1 MAGNQQ
7 IGSRLVIVDPN
18 NFDDQY
24 AGAAFGDS
32 RYNMSVPLEN
42 LSISVELKTSSKART
57 VLTTQNNVS
66 LSITD
71 NAGTKNSSIVKVNF
85 IDGTSDK
92 TTGNQDNLTT
102 RYTDLNTDLNDIEE
116 TLGINSIDIEFN
128 SSYAPMIHI
137 NFTDIRGG
145 AVFQNGGKSKYNVFF
160 KLPYPLF
167 ELTIKGYYGKPVK
180 YCLHMTKCNSKFNSQ
195 TGNFEIA
202 ASFVGYTYAML
213 SDMII
218 GYLKAAAETPRGKE
232 LLKAR
237 GVLSI
242 NEFLQKIS
250 NIDSLVKKQLLNSN
264 DEDSNNLVL
273 LNDVRQTLESMRQ
286 LVTSTVQFKFKYDKY
301 EVPTPLNDSIVIIRD
316 PNANGTPL
324 NDVFPDSEN
333 NSIVSVFMRDITSLV
348 TDYNSKVGTMTELQI
363 ATSDLAVRIMVTTPS
378 SVKNNR
384 PFVYDKIYES
394 YGLNT
399 NNTGQAELILARLK
413 SASNNIAND
422 NNSWVKYY
430 DFTDILSLIDDKI
443 AQLNDKQDELTKFV
457 ALKLKNLITR
467 ELGFDTSIRS
477 IFELFTT
484 HVEIFLQQI
493 FEVSS
498 KYKDNP
504 LRTAELKKFVA
515 SKSTDISPNSSVIYP
530 WPEYSENNKEKY
542 LGSKSV
548 LQNPLNVPEI
558 NFVEELY
565 QGMLVSGIVEQNV
578 NNTINDANKDTSWF
592 GFAPADSGYYGNN
605 KKPFDRLPDT
615 ATHDDVARLIAL
627 RATGLMGFSNNL
639 LSADEIKNFAA
650 EESKLILE
658 KFKSADNKIINLLN
672 ANYDTPE
679 KFLSIT
685 GVINNS
691 ARNVFVDEGSL
702 VKYNYIYKENDYKI
716 LPVNSGFTN
725 TTYVVPTTKDPNTQ
739 TEVGGFILSN
749 LDSAFIPKGIDDAS
763 YIEIISK
770 ADYENN
776 TVNVVPGVAQGTI
789 QFAGLEPDITT
800 PAQLNSAGFSLGNGS
815 FGVQDFRKIQY
826 NGFNSDSPFYT
837 LFFNDGDL
845 LSSRNQASG
854 PVSSLINRGGVFN
867 KSLLFPG
874 FCQLRKATNGQNGQP
889 FKTKWDIGENITL
902 PYTIDNLQNE
912 FNTATDTVSFGM
924 IGSIYRDR
932 KDIGRNISLLTNAS
946 NNLNNTI
953 IGYPFVNFGVVTQ
966 TESNVTIQAQVS
978 LFGSRFYNAQ
988 KTDLA
993 KAFLFLHCLP
1003 WRGLVSQDPRNAL
1016 FSNRLEIGVFRQTEI
1031 LNVFQHRTGF
1041 VQVPKLWPAFIGGLI
1056 WRYRLGD
1063 GQDALINFKSD
1074 FNGEYLIPTFEEYSG
1089 KGLPKANQYMTQ
1101 ITAKDTMSS
1110 PMSFNATWNFG
1121 GADYADLEQELL
1133 NLPDSVQRN
1142 FMNEFSKFT
1151 QNEFQ
1156 TIRKSLEVV
1165 PVNVISNSDE
1175 SWVTAWNT
1183 INQDI
1188 VTTNTSASIPKNSLE
1203 FAFKSSSG
1211 ERDLNKLF
1219 NVVSFIPPNDFYYNI
1234 FKYNFFLEYRDDE
1247 QSSPAVALK
1256 NLIGDYKYIINH
1268 SYLIWNSKYNSD
1280 TGYLAPITMNKS
1292 DFTTYINTI
1301 ISNVKTTVAENQKG
1315 KFNNNEL
1322 EEIKLEIYR
1331 TIKKIYDKWIGYSDN
1346 PNEVVFQCCKTSK
1359 DRLPTDS
1366 AINKML
1372 GGDGSSLNLIDSFR
1386 FITRSFKDIGDE
1398 FQINPLIIS
1407 KLLLDNTNI
1416 SFYDLISRIL
1426 TDNNFDFIALPS
1438 FINYNDPKELKDIFR
1453 PFPYYESSN
1462 IAAAGPSFVC
1472 VYIGQTSTKLDF
1484 GKDSEYPN
1492 DGFDLTGDPVIL
1504 PPDFGVTKQ
1513 PWEDVNA
1520 AFVVRYGQQ
1529 NQNFFKDIILDQ
1541 SEFSETAESL
1551 QITDN
1556 IANRLSDTNKSYVGQ
1571 NLYNVYSVRSY
1582 KTEVEML
1589 GDAMIQPMMYFQLEN
1604 IPMFRGAY
1612 LITKVKHN
1620 IKPNHMLTT
1629 FTGTRIKAIE
1639 TPIIDAAALYSALL
1653 DSFELPA
1660 ASEGSSLTNS
1670 VSSVP
1675 PIVRTLINNG
1685 ASNANV
1691 EQGNITLSNVVF
1703 PVGIQ
1708 DTISD
1713 TPKLITEA
1721 ILPLRAMLSEWV
1733 AWMKSNGYVGNNG
1746 AYARINSAFRSI
1758 GQQQIIH
1765 RNHPNASAPVGT
1777 SMHGWGV
1784 AIDFQFFTKTG
1795 NIISNFVNGKP
1806 NIEQGYNFNINESL
1820 VWLLDNSYRFGWI
1833 IPAKLRDGV
1842 GLEEFWHFEYHGTA
1856 AACILSKNPNVH
1868 GHIVSVDK
1876 PYDASVKNP
1885 RELNGT
1891 VAVYD
1896 SKNCDYTAI
1905 KVGDGSDV
1913 LSTQMSKQQLS
1924 DNQKIV
1930 KDFLKNYF
1938 MNTLRLDTALSQVLT
1953 AGVMGNIQKESGFN
1967 QTVKH
1972 LDTNGVYSY
1981 GLIQWNEGTYPNMFQ
1996 SLGTTVVSQM
2006 TKLVDGYTSNFQKYV
2021 TQARQTT
2028 GIDAYAAAF
2037 LFAKVVE
2044 ICAFC
2049 YKTIEIYNADRV
2061 YNQSDRSKYAEDFIN
2076 RFNNSSDLLAW

>member
-1 MAGNQQ
+1 MAGNPVS
-7 IGSRLVIVDPN
+7 IGSRLTIVDPN

-42 LSISVELKTSSKART
+42 LSISVELKTSTKART

-71 NAGTKNSSIVKVNF
+71 NVGNSKSSIVKVNF
-85 IDGTSDK
+85 IDGTNDK
-92 TTGNQDNLTT
+92 TTGGQDYLTT
-102 RYTDLNTDLNDIEE
+102 KYTDLNTDLNDIEE

-137 NFTDIRGG
+137 NFTDVRGG

-160 KLPYPLF
+160 KLPYPIF

-264 DEDSNNLVL
+264 DEDSNNLAL
-273 LNDVRQTLESMRQ
+273 LNDVRTSLESMRQ
-286 LVTSTVQFKFKYDKY
+286 LVTSIVQFKFKYDKY
-301 EVPTPLNDSIVIIRD
+301 EVPNPFNDSIAIIRD
-316 PNANGTPL
+316 PNANGTQL
-324 NDVFPDSEN
+324 NQVFPDN
-333 NSIVSVFMRDITSLV
+333 DNGSIVNVFMRDINSIV

-363 ATSDLAVRIMVTTPS
+363 SSTDLAIRIMVTTPFG
-378 SVKNNR
+378 VKNNR
-384 PFVYDKIYES
+384 PFVYDKISEVYS
-394 YGLNT
+394 ISSSNT
-399 NNTGQAELILARLK
+399 AQIELILARLK
-413 SASNNIAND
+413 AAANNIPND
-422 NNSWVKYY
+422 NNGWIKYY
-430 DFTDILSLIDDKI
+430 DFTDILSVIDTKI
-443 AQLNDKQDELTKFV
+443 AELGNKQDELTKFV

-477 IFELFTT
+477 VFELFTT

-515 SKSTDISPNSSVIYP
+515 SKNTDISPTSDVIYP

-558 NFVEELY
+558 NFVEQLY

-592 GFAPADSGYYGNN
+592 GFAPVDSGFDGNN
-605 KKPFDRLPDT
+605 KKPYDRLPDT
-615 ATHDDVARLIAL
+615 ATHDDIARLIAL
-627 RATGLMGFSNNL
+627 RATGLMGFGNNL
-639 LSADEIKNFAA
+639 LSAEEIKGFADA
-650 EESKLILE
+650 ESAAILA

-672 ANYDTPE
+672 ANYDTVD
-679 KFLSIT
+679 KFIRISGT
-685 GVINNS
+685 INGKASNLFS
-691 ARNVFVDEGSL
+691 DEGSL
-702 VKYNYIYKENDYKI
+702 VKYQYIHAGSPYKI
-716 LPVNSGFTN
+716 LPINSGFTN
-725 TTYVVPTTKDPNTQ
+725 VTYVIPTLKDPNTQ
-739 TEVGGFILSN
+739 IEVAGHVLSN
-749 LDSAFIPKGIDDAS
+749 LDGAFIQKGVDDAS
-763 YIEIISK
+763 YLDVISK
-770 ADYENN
+770 ADYDSNQI
-776 TVNVVPGVAQGTI
+776 NVVPSVSQGVI
-789 QFAGLEPDITT
+789 QFGGLEPNITT
-800 PAQLNSAGFSLGNGS
+800 PAQLNSAGFSLGSGT
-815 FGVQDFRKIQY
+815 FGVQEFKRIQY
-826 NGFNSDSPFYT
+826 NEYSSNSPFYT
-837 LFFNDGDL
+837 LFYNNGNL
-845 LSSRNQASG
+845 LSSRSNAG
-854 PVSSLINRGGVFN
+854 PLVNKGSETN

-874 FCQLRKATNGQNGQP
+874 LCQLRKSTDGQNGQP
-889 FKTKWDIGENITL
+889 YKTKYDIANTITL
-902 PYTIDNLQNE
+902 PYTVDNLQNE
-912 FNTATDTVSFGM
+912 TNTAIDTVSYGM
-924 IGSIYRDR
+924 IGSIHRDR
-932 KDIGRNISLLTNAS
+932 KDIGKNIQLMSDAA

-953 IGYPFVNFGVVTQ
+953 LSYPFVNFGVIASTD
-966 TESNVTIQAQVS
+966 TNIDIQGQVG

-988 KTDLA
+988 ATTQA
-993 KAFLFLHCLP
+993 KAYLFLHCLP
-1003 WRGLVSQDPRNAL
+1003 WRGLVSQDPKNEF
-1016 FSNRLEIGVFRQTEI
+1016 FSSRDEIGVFRQTEI
-1031 LNVFQHRTGF
+1031 LNVLQHRTGF
-1041 VQVPKLWPAFIGGLI
+1041 IQIPKLWAAFIGALL
-1056 WRYRLGD
+1056 WRYNGGVA
-1063 GQDALINFKSD
+1063 GQDPIKFRST
-1074 FNGEYLIPTFEEYSG
+1074 FNGDYLIPTYEEYSG
-1089 KGLPKANQYMTQ
+1089 KALPKHDEYMTQ
-1101 ITAKDTMSS
+1101 ITAKNLLSA
-1110 PMSFNATWNFG
+1110 PMAFNATRNFT
-1121 GADYADLEQELL
+1121 GADYAKIENELL
-1133 NLPDSVQRN
+1133 FLPDSVKKNFISEFDVFVKNFDTQRKT
-1142 FMNEFSKFT
+1142 FEIIP
-1151 QNEFQ
+1151 E
-1156 TIRKSLEVV
+1156 
-1165 PVNVISNSDE
+1165 NVITNPDE
-1175 SWVTAWNT
+1175 SWLFAWDKLNNEVNVNGNNVT
-1183 INQDI
+1183 
-1188 VTTNTSASIPKNSLE
+1188 VSRESLE
-1203 FAFKSSSG
+1203 FYFKIGTG
-1211 ERDLNKLF
+1211 EKDLSKTF
-1219 NVVSFIPPNDFYYNI
+1219 NVVSFVPPSDAYANL
-1234 FKYNFFLEYRDDE
+1234 FKYNFFLEYKDDD
-1247 QSSPAVALK
+1247 QNSPAVQLK
-1256 NLIGDYKYIINH
+1256 NLVADYKYIANN
-1268 SYLIWNSKYNSD
+1268 SYLLWNTKYNND
-1280 TGYLAPITMNKS
+1280 TGYLADITMNKS
-1292 DFTTYINTI
+1292 DFTTYFNTI
-1301 ISNVKTTVAENQKG
+1301 IANIKATVADSQKG
-1315 KFNNNEL
+1315 KFNSNDL

-1346 PNEVVFQCCKTSK
+1346 PNEVIFQCCKTAK
-1359 DRLPTDS
+1359 DRLPTD
-1366 AINKML
+1366 AQINKMI
-1372 GGDGSSLNLIDSFR
+1372 GGDGSNLNLIDSFR

-1407 KLLLDNTNI
+1407 RLLLDNTNI
-1416 SFYDLISRIL
+1416 SFYDLISRVL

-1438 FINYNDPKELKDIFR
+1438 FINYNDPKELKDIFK
-1453 PFPYYESSN
+1453 PFPYYESAN
-1462 IAAAGPSFVC
+1462 IASSGPSFVC

-1484 GKDSEYPN
+1484 GKDAEYPN

-1529 NQNFFKDIILDQ
+1529 NQNFFKDIVLDQ

-1660 ASEGSSLTNS
+1660 SREASTLTNTVTS
-1670 VSSVP
+1670 VA

-1685 ASNANV
+1685 ASNASV
-1691 EQGNITLSNVVF
+1691 DGHGNITLSNVVL
-1703 PVGIQ
+1703 PTGIKNN
-1708 DTISD
+1708 ISD
-1713 TPKLITEA
+1713 TAKLLTQA
-1721 ILPLRAMLSEWV
+1721 VTPLNSMLIEWV
-1733 AWMKSNGYVGNNG
+1733 SWMKANGFVGSSG
-1746 AYARINSAFRSI
+1746 VYAAINSAFRSI
-1758 GQQQIIH
+1758 EQQEQI
-1765 RNHPNASAPVGT
+1765 RKNHPDSSAPVGT

-1784 AIDFQFFTKTG
+1784 AIDFQFFTKAG
-1795 NIISNFVNGKP
+1795 SVISNYVDGKP
-1806 NIEQGYNFNINESL
+1806 NIAQGYDFNINQAI

-1856 AACILSKNPNVH
+1856 AACILSKSPNVH

-1876 PYDASVKNP
+1876 PYDTTVTNP
-1885 RELNGT
+1885 RELNGI

-1913 LSTQMSKQQLS
+1913 LSTKISKQQLS
-1924 DNQKIV
+1924 DNQIAV

-1938 MNTLRLDTALSQVLT
+1938 VNTLKVDKALAQVLI

-1967 QTVKH
+1967 QSVKH

-2021 TQARQTT
+2021 AQVRGTS
-2028 GIDAYAAAF
+2028 GIDSYTAAF

-2049 YKTIEIYNADRV
+2049 YKTLDIYNADKV
-2061 YNQSDRSKYAEDFIN
+2061 YNQSDRSKYADDFYN
-2076 RFNNSSDLLAW
+2076 RFNNPSDLLAW